1 MVIFGQVGG
10 QNSPLMHVA
19 LYYILLK
26 NNCPFLRTLILDIQV
41 RLANGDQAY
50 NGRVEIR
57 YQNMWGTVTSSNFLE
72 SEAKVFCTAMGM
84 R

>member
-1 MVIFGQVGG
+1 MRFFFYWYMTSNLLCTVGKYL
-10 QNSPLMHVA
+10 S
-19 LYYILLK
+19 
-26 NNCPFLRTLILDIQV
+26 FFRTLILDIQV

-50 NGRVEIR
+50 TGRVEIR